1 MKTQGIS
8 KLGWFICLFI
18 VLGVG
23 ACNDD
28 DDSSGEEASV
38 AELIIGTWTSTDI
51 EIRAFVGNQTLV
63 EYLVD
68 VEGLSQAEAEAQFD
82 LFVAAL
88 GPEVTGSLT
97 INADGTYESDFEG
110 GSDTGTWSLNA
121 DETVLTLVEGADTIV
136 ITINSIS
143 SDTWDATLGD
153 TFLVDV
159 DNDPGTPDVSIMV
172 EADVILVQ

>member
-1 MKTQGIS
+1 MKNQGIY
-8 KLGWFICLFI
+8 KFGWFLCLFI
-18 VLGVG
+18 LFSF
-23 ACNDD
+23 ASCNDD
-28 DDSSGEEASV
+28 DDSSEEEAST

-51 EIRAFVGNQTLV
+51 EIRAFVGTQTLV

-88 GPEVTGSLT
+88 EPELTGSLT
-97 INADGTYESDFEG
+97 INSDGTYESDFEG
-110 GSDTGTWSLNA
+110 GSDVGTWSLND
-121 DETVLTLVEGADTIV
+121 DETVLTLVEGADLII
-136 ITINSIS
+136 ITINNIS

-159 DNDPGTPDVSIMV
+159 DDDPGTPDVSVMV
-172 EADVILVQ
+172 EADVILVK